1 MAEVHKMTGAFSV
14 IGHTVRNSWRR
25 LIIWGLITS
34 VLFQIVMLIAL
45 IVRFQAVPN
54 YITFYDWIG
63 NVMWIIQSTPSWRD
77 MLPII
82 SEEWLIEIGKMNYD
96 YGTGISE
103 WSLNVVPSKM
113 LVMFFLGGLMG
124 LCSELMRT
132 KECSTNSKRGLALGT
147 GVGGI
152 LIAMTN
158 ATMSWVVCCAT
169 PSWVVGLAMLGL
181 GVSTSLALE
190 TMGPVLSGAGLLVLL
205 SVIFI
210 LAWRKSNQQPY
221 HASGC
226 LLYTSPSPRD
236 A

>member
-1 MAEVHKMTGAFSV
+1 MMGAISV
-14 IGHTVRNSWRR
+14 IGHTVRTSWRR
-25 LIIWGLITS
+25 LIAWGVVVS
-34 VLFQIVMLIAL
+34 VLFQIIMLIAL

-63 NVMWIIQSTPSWRD
+63 NVIWIIQSTPSWRD

-82 SEEWLIEIGKMNYD
+82 AEEWLIEIGKMNYD

-103 WSLNVVPSKM
+103 WSLNVVPSKV
-113 LVMFFLGGLMG
+113 LVMFVLGCLIGLSTM
-124 LCSELMRT
+124 LMRSDD
-132 KECSTNSKRGLALGT
+132 CSTSSKRGLAFGT

-190 TMGPVLSGAGLLVLL
+190 TMGPALSGTGLMVLL

-210 LAWRKSNQQPY
+210 LAWRKSNKQQY
-221 HASGC
+221 LNAGVN
-226 LLYTSPSPRD
+226 Y

>member
-1 MAEVHKMTGAFSV
+1 MMGAISV
-14 IGHTVRNSWRR
+14 IGQTVRTSWRR
-25 LIIWGLITS
+25 LIAWGVVVS
-34 VLFQIVMLIAL
+34 VLFQIIMLIAL

-63 NVMWIIQSTPSWRD
+63 NVSWIIQSTPSWRD

-103 WSLNVVPSKM
+103 WSLNVVPSKV
-113 LVMFFLGGLMG
+113 LVMFFLGSLIGLSSM
-124 LCSELMRT
+124 LMRSD
-132 KECSTNSKRGLALGT
+132 ECSVGSKRGLALGT

-190 TMGPVLSGAGLLVLL
+190 TMGPALSGTGLLVLL
-205 SVIFI
+205 TVIFI
-210 LAWRKSNQQPY
+210 LAWRKSNKQQY
-221 HASGC
+221 LSAGVK
-226 LLYTSPSPRD
+226 Y

>member
-1 MAEVHKMTGAFSV
+1 MIGAFSV
-14 IGHTVRNSWRR
+14 IGQTIRENWRT
-25 LIIWGLITS
+25 LILWGALTS
-34 VLFQIVMLIAL
+34 LLFQVIMMVAL

-54 YITFYDWIG
+54 YVTFYDWIG
-63 NVMWIIQSTPSWRD
+63 NVMWIIDSTPSWGD

-82 SEEWLIEIGKMNYD
+82 AEEWLIEIGKMNYD

-113 LVMFFLGGLMG
+113 VVMFFLGGLMG
-124 LCSELMRT
+124 LCMVLMRT
-132 KECSTNSKRGLALGT
+132 KSCSTNTKRGLAVGT

-190 TMGPVLSGAGLLVLL
+190 TMGPTISGTGLAVLL
-205 SVIFI
+205 AVIFI
-210 LAWRKSNQQPY
+210 LAWRRSAQQTY
-221 HASGC
+221 VNAEAE
-226 LLYTSPSPRD
+226 Y